1 MLAHIPLAPAF
12 GAEVLDLDLARVAPT
27 QFHELYA
34 LWKKHHVLLLRGQ
47 TLDDRAW
54 TRLVAMFGEPG
65 RAESPNAAADAEWH
79 AAASHL
85 QRPPLAMLAHAAEPR
100 GDSAIWFANLAV
112 ALRSM
117 PPDLVTRLRRFAL
130 HHAAPDAVRGSAND
144 DPTRAPAALHPLVIV
159 HPETGEPAVYLGRRR
174 QSWFAGLPLDESERL
189 LNIMWSYA
197 TAPAVTWRHAWRA
210 GDVLLWNNLTTLH
223 RLEGAGGNAPRLLR
237 AQVEGRYTLSAPIQQ
252 EAA

>member
-12 GAEVLDLDLARVAPT
+12 GAEVMDLDLARVTPER
-27 QFHELYA
+27 FHALYS

-47 TLDDRAW
+47 RLDDIAW
-54 TRLVAMFGEPG
+54 KRFVGMFGELEP
-65 RAESPNAAADAEWH
+65 AAAPHGGSADAEWH
-79 AAASHL
+79 AAGSHL
-85 QRPPLAMLAHAAEPR
+85 QRPPLAMLAHAGQAR
-100 GDSAIWFANLAV
+100 ADSAIWFANLAV
-112 ALRSM
+112 ALRSL
-117 PPDLVTRLRRFAL
+117 PPELVTRLRRFTI
-130 HHAAPDAVRGSAND
+130 HHAAPGAPRSSAND
-144 DPTRAPAALHPLVIV
+144 DPTRTPAAQHPLVIV
-159 HPETGEPAVYLGRRR
+159 HPETGEQAVYLGRRR

-210 GDVLLWNNLTTLH
+210 GDVLLWNNLTTMH
-223 RLEGAGGNAPRLLR
+223 RLETAAGAAGLLR